1 MFERAYSASSE
12 IWLGLWMSH
21 RGASEYYVS
30 ITEFYNLTYI
40 FSAYNESN
48 GFSLGE
54 NDQLY
59 RYLLITD
66 ASNKPK
72 VKHQNYDQNYE
83 KYCNLL

>member
-1 MFERAYSASSE
+1 MDVIEARPNT
-12 IWLGLWMSH
+12 I
-21 RGASEYYVS
+21 
-30 ITEFYNLTYI
+30 YNRILQWFTYK

>member
-1 MFERAYSASSE
+1 MVHIIDMISN
-12 IWLGLWMSH
+12 I
-21 RGASEYYVS
+21 
-30 ITEFYNLTYI
+30 FY
-40 FSAYNESN
+40 SAYNESN

-72 VKHQNYDQNYE
+72 VHNMLHIATFEYILFRETVDIDLIRTKQL
-83 KYCNLL
+83 CVLLFQI

>member
-1 MFERAYSASSE
+1 MISNT
-12 IWLGLWMSH
+12 I
-21 RGASEYYVS
+21 
-30 ITEFYNLTYI
+30 FY
-40 FSAYNESN
+40 SAYNESN

-72 VKHQNYDQNYE
+72 VPHLTYNK
-83 KYCNLL
+83 LLYTVYNIQHIATFEYILFRETVDIDLIRTKQLCVLLFQI